1 MQDMIFNRLFCNRGI
16 LFQNFRQHGWIGILY
31 LITLLF
37 SLPLHIGTEYRDLP
51 QQITSLFQANGEV
64 QILFAITFPV
74 AAGIFLFRYVQ
85 SGAPS
90 DLFHS
95 LPLRRKHLLTVN
107 LLTGFMMILLPIW
120 ITTAIT
126 GWVWAALDQPAFIF
140 EASSIWMWGL
150 SMSIYSLFMFMLT
163 VVVGMCIGQSVL
175 QGLTVYALLLLPVV
189 VWFIFSLHLQHYL
202 LGYPY
207 DEVGRNAEKISLV
220 LRMASISGAPVIGWE
235 LIIYSILTL
244 LFIPLSYVF
253 YAKRQVESATQA
265 VTFTLV
271 KPIFRFGLMFT
282 LVLISGAYFTIIAPR
297 GSSGW
302 GIFGYILGGIVG
314 YIVAEMIIR
323 KTWLIWS
330 SKLLPKMA
338 LYGIV
343 AGLILYVPVA
353 SWNGYAARVPEL
365 NKVNSIKLGGERYTY
380 TNGVSSKLD
389 DGLFYSSD
397 SEYMKAVIALHQK
410 IVDSDLSLLDDPINP
425 GMRNDEYVFINYKLD
440 NGKVMKRKYYI
451 PEAEFRQELMAL
463 KQSQAYKKFAFD
475 TYKLDEDALSIGIRS
490 TVSSYRKVYI
500 SNPNQVRE
508 FKELLK
514 QDIMDQTYEEQR
526 SPWQSFAYAEMNQD
540 SSSNDPSQPKEM
552 WNFEIKPSYDRVLHW
567 LKENKLYEQLEF
579 PVDEVASAQFVKQE
593 INSPGNPQMVY
604 PQSEYVDGNLSGNK
618 QIATKN
624 KKIISELLQRQR
636 SGYQT
641 ERDTLYQIKLN
652 VTRGE
657 NIYMILKEEDLTE
670 EMKAIL
676 AGQ

>member
-1 MQDMIFNRLFCNRGI
+1 MIFNRLFCNRGI

-126 GWVWAALDQPAFIF
+126 GWVWAVLDQPAFIF
-140 EASSIWMWGL
+140 GGSSIWMWGL

-207 DEVGRNAEKISLV
+207 DDIGRNAQNISLL
-220 LRMASISGAPVIGWE
+220 LRMGSISGAPVIGWE
-235 LIIYSILTL
+235 LIIYTILTL
-244 LFIPLSYVF
+244 MFILLSYVF

-265 VTFTLV
+265 VTFTVV

-302 GIFGYILGGIVG
+302 GIFGYILGGVVG

-330 SKLLPKMA
+330 GKLLPKMA

-365 NKVNSIKLGGERYTY
+365 KKVNSIKLGGERYTY
-380 TNGVSSKLD
+380 TNGVSSKMD
-389 DGLFYSSD
+389 DDPFYSSD
-397 SEYMKAVIALHQK
+397 PEYMKAVIALHQK
-410 IVDSDLSLLDDPINP
+410 IVDSDLSLLNDPINP

-451 PEAEFRQELMAL
+451 PEADFREDLIAL
-463 KQSQAYKKFAFD
+463 KQSRDYKKFTYD
-475 TYKLDEDALSIGIRS
+475 TYKLEEDALSIGIRS
-490 TVSSYRKVYI
+490 SISSYRKVYI
-500 SNPNQVRE
+500 SNPEQVRE
-508 FKELLK
+508 FKELLS

-526 SPWQSFAYAEMNQD
+526 SPWQSFANAEINQD
-540 SSSNDPSQPKEM
+540 SSFENPSQPKEM
-552 WNFEIKPSYDRVLHW
+552 SYFEIKPSYDRVLGW
-567 LKENKLYEQLEF
+567 LKENKYYEQLDF
-579 PVDEVASAQFVKQE
+579 PTEEVASAQFVKQE
-593 INSPGNPQMVY
+593 INSPGNPQFVY
-604 PQSEYVDGNLSGNK
+604 PQSEYVDGNVNGNK
-618 QIATKN
+618 QVATKN
-624 KKIISELLQRQR
+624 KKIISDLLKRQR
-636 SGYQT
+636 SAYQT
-641 ERDTLYQIKLN
+641 EKDTLYQIKLN

-657 NIYMILKEEDLTE
+657 NIYMMLKEEDLTE

>member
-1 MQDMIFNRLFCNRGI
+1 MIFNRLFCNRGI
-16 LFQNFRQHGWIGILY
+16 LIQNFRQHGWIGILY

-37 SLPLHIGTEYRDLP
+37 SLPLYIATEYRDAP

-64 QILFAITFPV
+64 QILFAITLPV
-74 AAGIFLFRYVQ
+74 AAGIFLFRYIQ

-107 LLTGFMMILLPIW
+107 LLTGYAMILLPIW

-126 GWVWAALDQPAFIF
+126 GWVWAVLDQPAFLF
-140 EASSIWMWGL
+140 DGSTIWMWGL

-163 VVVGMCIGQSVL
+163 VAVGMCIGQSVL

-189 VWFIFSLHLQHYL
+189 VWFIMSLHLQHYL

-207 DEVGRNAEKISLV
+207 DELGRNAEEMSLV
-220 LRMASISGAPVIGWE
+220 LRMASISYAPITNGE
-235 LIIYSILTL
+235 LIIYSIFAI
-244 LFIPLSYVF
+244 LFIPLTYVL
-253 YAKRQVESATQA
+253 YARRQVESATQA

-282 LVLISGAYFTIIAPR
+282 LVLIGGAYFTIIAPR
-297 GSSGW
+297 GSAGW

-330 SKLLPKMA
+330 SRLLPKLI

-343 AGLILYVPVA
+343 AGLVLYIPIA
-353 SWNGYAARVPEL
+353 DWNGYAARVPEL
-365 NKVNSIKLGGERYTY
+365 NKVNSIKLGGERYIY
-380 TNGVSSKLD
+380 SNGVNQKMD
-389 DGLFYSSD
+389 DGHLYSND
-397 SEYMKAVIALHQK
+397 PEYMGAVIALHQK
-410 IVDSDLSLLDDPINP
+410 IVDSDLPILNDPINP

-451 PEAEFRQELMAL
+451 PEAEFHQELMAL
-463 KQSQAYKKFAFD
+463 KQSQDYKRVAFE
-475 TYKLDEDALSIGIRS
+475 TYKLEEDALSFGIRS
-490 TVSSYRKVYI
+490 ATSSYRKVYI
-500 SNPNQVRE
+500 SNPEQVRE

-514 QDIMDQTYEEQR
+514 QDILDQTYEEQR

-540 SSSNDPSQPKEM
+540 STSKDPSQPREM
-552 WNFEIKPSYDRVLHW
+552 WNFEIKPSYDRVLAW
-567 LKENKLYEQLEF
+567 LKENKLYDQLL
-579 PVDEVASAQFVKQE
+579 VQADEIISAQFAKQE
-593 INSPGNPQMVY
+593 INSPGFLQWANPQ
-604 PQSEYVDGNLSGNK
+604 PEYIDGSLSIKKQVATQNK
-618 QIATKN
+618 E
-624 KKIISELLQRQR
+624 IISDLLKRQR
-636 SGYQT
+636 SGYKT
-641 ERDTLYQIKLN
+641 EKDTIYQIKLN

-657 NIYMILKEEDLTE
+657 NIYMMLKEEDLTE

-676 AGQ
+676 VNQ

>member
-207 DEVGRNAEKISLV
+207 DDIGRNAQNISLL
-220 LRMASISGAPVIGWE
+220 LRMGSISGAPVIGWE
-235 LIIYSILTL
+235 LIIYTILTL
-244 LFIPLSYVF
+244 MFILLSYVF

-265 VTFTLV
+265 VTFTVV

-302 GIFGYILGGIVG
+302 GIFGYILGGVVG

-330 SKLLPKMA
+330 GKLLPKMA

-365 NKVNSIKLGGERYTY
+365 KKVNSIKLGGERYTY
-380 TNGVSSKLD
+380 TNGVSSKMD
-389 DGLFYSSD
+389 DDPFYSSD
-397 SEYMKAVIALHQK
+397 PEYMKAVIALHQK
-410 IVDSDLSLLDDPINP
+410 IVDSDLSLLNDPINP

-451 PEAEFRQELMAL
+451 PEADFREDLIAL
-463 KQSQAYKKFAFD
+463 KQSRDYKKFTYD
-475 TYKLDEDALSIGIRS
+475 TYKLEEDALSIGIRS
-490 TVSSYRKVYI
+490 SISSYRKVYI
-500 SNPNQVRE
+500 SNPEQVRE
-508 FKELLK
+508 FKELLS

-526 SPWQSFAYAEMNQD
+526 SPWQSFANAEINQD
-540 SSSNDPSQPKEM
+540 SSFENPSQPKEM
-552 WNFEIKPSYDRVLHW
+552 SYFEIKPSYDRVLGW
-567 LKENKLYEQLEF
+567 LKENKYYEQLDF
-579 PVDEVASAQFVKQE
+579 PTEEVASAQFVKQE
-593 INSPGNPQMVY
+593 INSPGNPQFVY
-604 PQSEYVDGNLSGNK
+604 PQSEYVDGNVNGNK
-618 QIATKN
+618 QVATKN
-624 KKIISELLQRQR
+624 KKIISDLLKRQR
-636 SGYQT
+636 SAYQT
-641 ERDTLYQIKLN
+641 EKDTLYQIKLN

-657 NIYMILKEEDLTE
+657 NIYMMLKEEDLTE

>member
-1 MQDMIFNRLFCNRGI
+1 MIFNRLFCNRGI

-31 LITLLF
+31 LLTLLF
-37 SLPLHIGTEYRDLP
+37 SLPLYIGTEYREVP

-90 DLFHS
+90 DMFHS

-107 LLTGFMMILLPIW
+107 LLTGFIMILLPIW

-126 GWVWAALDQPAFIF
+126 GWVWAVLDQPAFIF
-140 EASSIWMWGL
+140 GGSSIWMWGL

-207 DEVGRNAEKISLV
+207 DDIGRNAQNISLL
-220 LRMASISGAPVIGWE
+220 LRMGSISGAPVIGWE
-235 LIIYSILTL
+235 LIIYTILTL
-244 LFIPLSYVF
+244 MFILLSYVF

-265 VTFTLV
+265 VTFTVV

-302 GIFGYILGGIVG
+302 GIFGYILGGVVG

-330 SKLLPKMA
+330 GKLLPKMA

-365 NKVNSIKLGGERYTY
+365 KKVNSIKLGGERYTY
-380 TNGVSSKLD
+380 TNGVSSKMD
-389 DGLFYSSD
+389 DDPFYSSD
-397 SEYMKAVIALHQK
+397 PEYMKAVIALHQK
-410 IVDSDLSLLDDPINP
+410 IVDSDLSLLNDPINP

-451 PEAEFRQELMAL
+451 PEADFREDLIAL
-463 KQSQAYKKFAFD
+463 KQSRDYKKFTYD
-475 TYKLDEDALSIGIRS
+475 TYKLEEDALSIGIRS
-490 TVSSYRKVYI
+490 SISSYRKVYI
-500 SNPNQVRE
+500 SNPEQVRE
-508 FKELLK
+508 FKELLS

-526 SPWQSFAYAEMNQD
+526 SPWQSFANAEINQD
-540 SSSNDPSQPKEM
+540 SSFENPSQPKEM
-552 WNFEIKPSYDRVLHW
+552 SYFEIKPSYDRVLGW
-567 LKENKLYEQLEF
+567 LKENKYYEQLDF
-579 PVDEVASAQFVKQE
+579 PTEEVASAQFVKQE
-593 INSPGNPQMVY
+593 INSPGNPQFVY
-604 PQSEYVDGNLSGNK
+604 PQSEYVDGNVNGNK
-618 QIATKN
+618 QVATKN
-624 KKIISELLQRQR
+624 KKIISDLLKRQR
-636 SGYQT
+636 SAYQT
-641 ERDTLYQIKLN
+641 EKDTLYQIKLN

>member
-1 MQDMIFNRLFCNRGI
+1 MIFNRLFCNRGI

-51 QQITSLFQANGEV
+51 QKITSLFQANGEV
-64 QILFAITFPV
+64 QILFGITFPV

-107 LLTGFMMILLPIW
+107 LLTGFVVILVPVW
-120 ITTAIT
+120 ITAAIT
-126 GWVWAALDQPAFIF
+126 GWVWAVLDHPAFTF
-140 EASSIWMWGL
+140 GGSSIWMWGL

-207 DEVGRNAEKISLV
+207 DEIGRNAEKISLV

-282 LVLISGAYFTIIAPR
+282 LVLIGGAYFTIIAPR

-314 YIVAEMIIR
+314 YIGAEMIIR

-330 SKLLPKMA
+330 SKLLPKFA
-338 LYGIV
+338 FYGIV

-353 SWNGYAARVPEL
+353 DWNGYVVRVPEL

-380 TNGVSSKLD
+380 TNGVSSKMD
-389 DGLFYSSD
+389 DDPFYSSD

-451 PEAEFRQELMAL
+451 PEAEFRQELMTL
-463 KQSQAYKKFAFD
+463 KQTQDYKRVAFD
-475 TYKLDEDALSIGIRS
+475 TYKLEEEALSIGIRS
-490 TVSSYRKVYI
+490 TISPYLKVYI
-500 SNPNQVRE
+500 SNPQQVRE

-526 SPWQSFAYAEMNQD
+526 SPWQSFAIAEMNQD
-540 SSSNDPSQPKEM
+540 SSSNDPFQPKEM
-552 WNFEIKPSYDRVLHW
+552 WNFEIKPSYDRVLGW

-579 PVDEVASAQFVKQE
+579 SVDEVASAQFVKQE
-593 INSPGNPQMVY
+593 VNSPGNPQMLY
-604 PQSEYVDGNLSGNK
+604 PQSEYVDGNATGNK
-618 QIATKN
+618 QVATKN
-624 KKIISELLQRQR
+624 KKIISQLLKRQR

-641 ERDTLYQIKLN
+641 ERDTIYQIKLN
-652 VTRGE
+652 VTQGE

>member
-1 MQDMIFNRLFCNRGI
+1 MIFNRLFCNRGI

-175 QGLTVYALLLLPVV
+175 QGLTVYVLLLLPVV

-389 DGLFYSSD
+389 DGPFYSSD

-451 PEAEFRQELMAL
+451 PEAEFRQELMTL
-463 KQSQAYKKFAFD
+463 KQTQDYKRVAFD
-475 TYKLDEDALSIGIRS
+475 TYKLEEDALSIGIRS
-490 TVSSYRKVYI
+490 TISPYLKVYI
-500 SNPNQVRE
+500 SNPQQVRE

-526 SPWQSFAYAEMNQD
+526 SPWQSFAFAEMNQE
-540 SSSNDPSQPKEM
+540 STSNDPFQPKEM
-552 WNFEIKPSYDRVLHW
+552 WNFEIKPSYDRVLGW

-579 PVDEVASAQFVKQE
+579 SVDEVASAQFVKQE
-593 INSPGNPQMVY
+593 VNSPGNPQLLY
-604 PQSEYVDGNLSGNK
+604 PQSEYVDGNATGNK

-624 KKIISELLQRQR
+624 KKIISQLLKRQR

-641 ERDTLYQIKLN
+641 ERDTIYQIKLN
-652 VTRGE
+652 VTQGE
-657 NIYMILKEEDLTE
+657 NIYMILKEEDLTQ